1 MSYSK
6 LKYYIVF
13 KNTYEHLN
21 IVGRYKHYYGAIE
34 IIYFRPH
41 VKKKMLL
48 RNTLIVDFGDSF
60 D

>member
-41 VKKKMLL
+41 VKKK
-48 RNTLIVDFGDSF
+48 NVIT
-60 D
+60 